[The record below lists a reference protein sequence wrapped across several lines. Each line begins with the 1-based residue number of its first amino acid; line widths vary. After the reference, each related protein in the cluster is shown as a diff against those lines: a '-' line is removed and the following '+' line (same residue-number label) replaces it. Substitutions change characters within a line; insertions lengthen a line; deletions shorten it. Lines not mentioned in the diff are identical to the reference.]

1 VTSKSG
7 AGVPERAKPVGE
19 EGRHAAVTDEGLR
32 AGEVEVRMRV
42 SEVRVA
48 TVRAIAADIAI
59 REDFDLDAM
68 ADLKLAV
75 DEACATVLAKA
86 RPDGLLVCRLLVTP
100 AQVEMRA
107 TAATDNGH
115 PPGNE
120 ALGWHMLQV
129 LTDSVSCWIT
139 GDGGEDR
146 RMHVRFTIT
155 RVQAA
160 SGRSQSG
167 MS

>member
-1 VTSKSG
+1 
-7 AGVPERAKPVGE
+7 VGE
-19 EGRHAAVTDEGLR
+19 ESRDAAVTEDEELR

-42 SEVRVA
+42 SQVRVA

-59 REDFDLDAM
+59 HEDFDLDAV

-86 RPDGLLVCRLLVTP
+86 RPDGLLVCRFLVTP
-100 AQVEMRA
+100 VEVEIRA

-129 LTDSVSCWIT
+129 LTDSARCWIT
-139 GDGGEDR
+139 GDGGESR
-146 RMHVRFTIT
+146 RMHVQFTIA
-155 RVQAA
+155 RA
-160 SGRSQSG
+160 
-167 MS
+167 

>member
-1 VTSKSG
+1 
-7 AGVPERAKPVGE
+7 VGE
-19 EGRHAAVTDEGLR
+19 EGRDADVMEGELR

-42 SEVRVA
+42 AEVRVA
-48 TVRAIAADIAI
+48 TVRAMAADIAI
-59 REDFDLDAM
+59 REDFDLDAL

-75 DEACATVLAKA
+75 DEACATVLVKA

-100 AQVEMRA
+100 SKVEMHA

-115 PPGNE
+115 PPGTE

-129 LTDSVSCWIT
+129 LTDSAGCWIT
-139 GDGGEDR
+139 GDGSENR
-146 RMHVRFTIT
+146 RMHVRFTIS
-155 RVQAA
+155 RLQAA